1 MVRQAKADKK
11 AAEELER
18 RKMEKVAVQTA
29 LVDLD
34 AEALKAD
41 EERQRVRCLAQPE
54 RSSRRVHMPPPL
66 PHAPCHSRVLV
77 SA

>member
-18 RKMEKVAVQTA
+18 RKMEKIAVQTA

-41 EERQRVRCLAQPE
+41 EERQRVRPCPCL
-54 RSSRRVHMPPPL
+54 RTG
-66 PHAPCHSRVLV
+66 
-77 SA
+77 